1 MPASWL
7 SIGVIALVM
16 GGIIWAFGLYNG
28 LVRSKKRVE
37 EAWSGID
44 IQLQLRASL
53 VPHLVEIVKGY
64 AEHER
69 GIFEEVARARGAMQ
83 HPGGAG
89 QAADANNRLSQAL
102 GRMFAVVENYPQ
114 LRASENFMSLRSDLA
129 DVENKIAFAR
139 QFYNRNVLD
148 YNTKLDTYPDALIAQ
163 QTRLEPAEFFG
174 ADEDA
179 RAEVRL
185 VFAQPAA

>member
-7 SIGVIALVM
+7 SIGVIAFVM

-69 GIFEEVARARGAMQ
+69 SIFEEVARARGAMQ
-83 HPGGAG
+83 HAGGAG
-89 QAADANNRLSQAL
+89 QAADANNMLSQAL

-129 DVENKIAFAR
+129 DVEHKIAFAR

-174 ADEDA
+174 ADADA

>member
-7 SIGVIALVM
+7 SIGVIAFVM

-28 LVRSKKRVE
+28 LVRSKKRLE

-83 HPGGAG
+83 HAGAAG
-89 QAADANNRLSQAL
+89 QAADASNMLSQAL

-139 QFYNRNVLD
+139 PFYNRNVLD

-179 RAEVRL
+179 RAEVRF